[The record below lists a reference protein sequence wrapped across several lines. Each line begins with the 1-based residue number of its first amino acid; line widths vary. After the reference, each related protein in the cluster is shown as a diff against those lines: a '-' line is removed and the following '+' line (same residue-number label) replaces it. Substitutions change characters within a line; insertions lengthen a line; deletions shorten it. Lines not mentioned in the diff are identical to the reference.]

1 MLFSLICHDI
11 ENGLE
16 LRQQTRPA
24 HLAFLAEH
32 DVCFAGPMLSDD
44 ESKPV
49 GSIVVIDCKDLAEA
63 KAIAAADPYNIAGL
77 FQAVAVHPFKQVIPE
92 ASS

>member
-44 ESKPV
+44 ESKPI
-49 GSIVVIDCKDLAEA
+49 GSIVVIDCKDFKKDHPDDLAKGWTA
-63 KAIAAADPYNIAGL
+63 TQPSDTST
-77 FQAVAVHPFKQVIPE
+77 
-92 ASS
+92 ASLRPPSLPTI

>member
-11 ENGLE
+11 EDGFE
-16 LRQQTRPA
+16 LRKQTRPA

-32 DVCFAGPMLSDD
+32 NVCFAGPILSDD
-44 ESKPV
+44 ESKPI
-49 GSIVVIDCKDLAEA
+49 GSIVIIDCEDLNQA
-63 KAIAAADPYNIAGL
+63 KAIAAADPYNLAGL
-77 FQAVAVHPFKQVIPE
+77 FHAVAVHPFKQVIPE

>member
-1 MLFSLICHDI
+1 
-11 ENGLE
+11 
-16 LRQQTRPA
+16 
-24 HLAFLAEH
+24 
-32 DVCFAGPMLSDD
+32 MLSDD
-44 ESKPV
+44 ESKPI

>member
-1 MLFSLICHDI
+1 MLFSLICQDI
-11 ENGLE
+11 DNGFE
-16 LRQQTRPA
+16 LRKQTRPA

-32 DVCFAGPMLSDD
+32 NVRFAGPILSDD
-44 ESKPV
+44 ESQPI
-49 GSIVVIDCKDLAEA
+49 GSIVVIDCENLTQA

-77 FQAVAVHPFKQVIPE
+77 FQTVAVNPFKQVIPE